1 MIAGPAHLKTVLMPS
16 STRRPSLPNSG
27 PRWSITGM
35 SIARRMR
42 SGTGVGPGICRKW
55 RPAVRE
61 EFCGI
66 EGPSERMRATIRYSD
81 APNDY
86 AIFRLMTKLLEQA
99 IEKIREMPEAEQDLA
114 AEVLLNI
121 AAKKWE

>member
-1 MIAGPAHLKTVLMPS
+1 MITGPAHLKIVLMPS

-27 PRWSITGM
+27 PRWSMTGM

-61 EFCGI
+61 EFFDM
-66 EGPSERMRATIRYSD
+66 EGTWSLRGRLRTIQHRDVSM
-81 APNDY
+81 DY
-86 AIFRLMTKLLEQA
+86 ARFVSMTKLSEQA
-99 IEKIREMPEAEQDLA
+99 IAKIREMPEDDQDLA
-114 AEVLLNI
+114 ADFLFAL
-121 AAKKWE
+121 AA